1 MARPTPTSTVPPL
14 FASKLRRVS
23 GAGALFALA
32 LGGVGLG
39 AAPPTWNQVFGDTR
53 PAVHLTATY
62 PDAQG
67 KPQVLDYWRGASG
80 QVVRRTGGRA
90 ELRLTPAKDGED
102 LYQLRN
108 LLTRTAFDV
117 HRVNLVRVG
126 LFTDRWSVQH
136 LLDKPAGACTLTRL
150 TAAPA
155 VTPAGACVWWT
166 LSAAGKV
173 SEVCWSRSSGVPLL
187 LRSGGRTVLSVT
199 KVETLGRFPAAAL
212 PEGWQE
218 YDADEDLA
226 PD

>member
-1 MARPTPTSTVPPL
+1 MRPAR
-14 FASKLRRVS
+14 ASKL
-23 GAGALFALA
+23 ALA
-32 LGGVGLG
+32 LGGAALAPLALA
-39 AAPPTWNQVFGDTR
+39 AAPAAAPVTWDEAFGGGR
-53 PAVHLTATY
+53 PALHVTARY

-67 KPQVLDYWRGASG
+67 RAQTLEFWRDASG
-80 QVVRRTGGRA
+80 RVVRRTGSRA
-90 ELRLTPAKDGED
+90 ELRLTPALDGED
-102 LYQLRN
+102 SYQLLN
-108 LLTRTAFDV
+108 LQRRTAFDV
-117 HRVNLVRVG
+117 HRVNLFRVG
-126 LFTDRWSVQH
+126 VFTDRWSVQH
-136 LLDKPAGACTLTRL
+136 LLDKPAGAYTLTRL

-155 VTPAGACVWWT
+155 VTPAGPCVWWT

-199 KVETLGRFPAAAL
+199 KVEALGRFPAAAL